1 MCDETHVHWW
11 YTHVSRWY
19 VWHDT
24 LICVTLLIHICDMT
38 HKYVW
43 WDSCALMIHSCVSLL
58 IHSWVSWTHVNWLI
72 WSLIFMGHFSQKWPI
87 FNGSFVEND
96 LQLRGSYESS
106 PPYTFMG
113 LLDRGELTRWYVSH
127 CSFVSVTWLTNMCDE
142 THSHVRHDV
151 FICLTWL
158 IHSPPWHTCMMMY
171 SWV

>member
-1 MCDETHVHWW
+1 MCDMTRWYVSHCWFIYVTWLTNMCDETHVHW
-11 YTHVSRWY
+11 
-19 VWHDT
+19 
-24 LICVTLLIHICDMT
+24 C
-38 HKYVW
+38 
-43 WDSCALMIHSCVSLL
+43 HSCVSLL